1 MPRNYKE
8 DKASPL
14 AGANSPDKDKAR
26 RRLVRD
32 LRRDWQLYLLLLLP
46 LLWVGIFRYGPMYGL
61 QIAFKDYIMRDGFF
75 GSKWAGLKYFKAFAG
90 SYYFPRLIGNTIGV
104 SLYSMIAGFFPPI
117 VLAIAFNE
125 CRINFMK
132 KAVQL
137 ITYAPHF
144 LSTVVVVGII
154 TQVLSTN
161 GIVNTFIAALGGSRV
176 TFLGEAGLFKS
187 IYVWSGVWQGVGYN
201 SIIYLAA
208 LAGINPEL
216 QEVAYIDGANIWQR
230 IWHVDIPGILPT
242 AIILL
247 IVSTAGLLN
256 VGFEKVYLMQNP
268 LNMSASDVISTYT
281 YRMGLVDMN
290 YSLATAVGLFQ
301 SVISFAFMVTVNQIA
316 KKLSETSLW

>member
-1 MPRNYKE
+1 
-8 DKASPL
+8 
-14 AGANSPDKDKAR
+14 
-26 RRLVRD
+26 
-32 LRRDWQLYLLLLLP
+32 
-46 LLWVGIFRYGPMYGL
+46 
-61 QIAFKDYIMRDGFF
+61 
-75 GSKWAGLKYFKAFAG
+75 
-90 SYYFPRLIGNTIGV
+90 
-104 SLYSMIAGFFPPI
+104 MIAGFFPPI
-117 VLAIAFNE
+117 ILAVAFNE

-132 KAVQL
+132 KSVQL

-154 TQVLSTN
+154 TQVLSTT
-161 GIVNTFIAALGGSRV
+161 GIVNTFIAALGGERV
-176 TFLGEAGLFKS
+176 TFLGEAGFFKS
-187 IYVWSGVWQGVGYN
+187 IYVWSGIWQGVGYS

-230 IWHVDIPGILPT
+230 IWNVDIPGIMPT

-247 IVSTAGLLN
+247 IVNTAGLLN
-256 VGFEKVYLMQNP
+256 VGFEKVYLLQNP

-301 SVISFAFMVTVNQIA
+301 SIISFCFMITVNRIA
-316 KKLSETSLW
+316 KTVSEISLW